1 MQKVQNCETGDLPLH
16 AIIMTQLGSIGNPSG
31 YSSLTLQKCKKSTS
45 LILQASCI
53 ESRETQGLE
62 IITISMAYLAS
73 GSEWHW
79 THWCLVLEKNKKMLS
94 VIDL

>member
-1 MQKVQNCETGDLPLH
+1 M
-16 AIIMTQLGSIGNPSG
+16 
-31 YSSLTLQKCKKSTS
+31 LQKCKKSTS

-79 THWCLVLEKNKKMLS
+79 SPGGQAPLTNERALS
-94 VIDL
+94 S